1 MITLQPEALDIA
13 CTEIRAYI
21 EFAAH
26 VAPAGHLDQQC
37 VVARPRWPVE
47 FAEARV
53 AIGVQEASA
62 GTEQRLGMLRL
73 AVRRVAIDRGGRYT
87 RTPRALVAYHRP
99 EPPGSGSA
107 QAGCEHGDS
116 GVISVQNGAGED

>member
-1 MITLQPEALDIA
+1 MV
-13 CTEIRAYI
+13 YVI

-26 VAPAGHLDQQC
+26 MAPAGHLDQRR
-37 VVARPRWPVE
+37 VVAGPRWSVE
-47 FAEARV
+47 FAESGV

-87 RTPRALVAYHRP
+87 RTPRALVAHHHP
-99 EPPGSGSA
+99 EPPGSGFA
-107 QAGCEHGDS
+107 QARGEHGDC
-116 GVISVQNGAGED
+116 G